1 MLQERVAADL
11 ISAMKAGEKERVG
24 ALRMLKSAIKNAEI
38 AKGKPLDET
47 EVTEVLSRE
56 AKHRR
61 ESIAEFRRANREE
74 LALKEETELA
84 LILTYLPR
92 QMSRE
97 EITEAVKKVIAE
109 AEARGPKDK
118 GKVMGRLMPQLKGK
132 ADGQMVNE
140 VVGQLLE
147 KL

>member
-24 ALRMLKSAIKNAEI
+24 ALRMLKAAVKNAEI
-38 AKGKPLDET
+38 AKGQSLDET

-56 AKHRR
+56 AKRRR
-61 ESIAEFRRANREE
+61 ESIVEFRRANREE
-74 LALKEETELA
+74 LALKEEAELA

-97 EITEAVKKVIAE
+97 EITDAVKKVIAE
-109 AEARGPKDK
+109 VEARGPKDK
-118 GKVMGRLMPQLKGK
+118 GKVMGRLMPQVKGK
-132 ADGQMVNE
+132 ADGQVVNE